1 MDLIGLVLGFAITA
15 VVGYFGKHHYV
26 IKKNNQKIDVTQT
39 IIDTINTVVAWG
51 TKSAEAEAKNHPDW
65 TGDVKKQY
73 VINLVDQA
81 LSNLPVPVKNP
92 SQYNGLIG
100 ACIESALQGSK
111 IAKADLTEPT
121 KQVTAS
127 NDDVKDQGLPEP
139 AKIDGDIEA
148 VTEDQT
154 EANNSE
160 SGQTT
165 TAPTMTKV
173 SANVNQAISGGVN
186 A

>member
-111 IAKADLTEPT
+111 IAKADLTNT
-121 KQVTAS
+121 KPIEITEDGGS
-127 NDDVKDQGLPEP
+127 LNDDVKDQGLPEP

-148 VTEDQT
+148 ITNDSQ
-154 EANNSE
+154 

-165 TAPTMTKV
+165 TAPTMAKV
-173 SANVNQAISGGVN
+173 SPNENQTISGGVN